1 MSRGGDAP
9 NSAKTS
15 QWLILGASLLYTT
28 IASYVA
34 MNRDDSAAVTAL
46 IRANTESIAQ
56 LRERVRAVE
65 VLVERRDRNER

>member
-1 MSRGGDAP
+1 MTRGGDAQTSP
-9 NSAKTS
+9 KNS

-46 IRANTESIAQ
+46 IRANTEAISQI
-56 LRERVRAVE
+56 RERVRAVE
-65 VLVERRDRNER
+65 VLIERLDRRDH